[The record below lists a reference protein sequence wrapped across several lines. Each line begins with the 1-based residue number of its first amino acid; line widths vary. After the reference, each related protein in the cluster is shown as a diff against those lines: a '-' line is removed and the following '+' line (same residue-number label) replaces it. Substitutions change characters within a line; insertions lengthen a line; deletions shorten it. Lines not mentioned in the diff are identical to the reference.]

1 MPKRKTHKSKAEPAI
16 KKHREDDEPTQPSE
30 SDGGLTVRRQDTSS
44 ARLETLFSL
53 SVIFFLS
60 LLPSSYIISDFIL

>member
-30 SDGGLTVRRQDTSS
+30 SDGGLTVRGQDTSS
-44 ARLETLFSL
+44 ARLETLFFP
-53 SVIFFLS
+53 VILFF
-60 LLPSSYIISDFIL
+60 IIASIELYHK